1 MYLSVIAFIVFT
13 LHEIKQR
20 KFFVVFVWD
29 TRQYSFK
36 HAFCLFETTNIFF
49 LQAFVY
55 NGLLPQWLLAKLAAE
70 AIEGIREIRKAEL
83 EGGNEKKK
91 SQFPM
96 SFLMKTVQIK
106 KIFFKS
112 RKLSLI
118 MFRDIYRLQYSTK
131 FNNDC
136 FYLQIYTN
144 ITA

>member
-1 MYLSVIAFIVFT
+1 MYLSVIA

-49 LQAFVY
+49 LWAFVY
-55 NGLLPQWLLAKLAAE
+55 NELLPQWLLAKLAAE

-91 SQFPM
+91 S
-96 SFLMKTVQIK
+96 
-106 KIFFKS
+106 
-112 RKLSLI
+112 
-118 MFRDIYRLQYSTK
+118 
-131 FNNDC
+131 
-136 FYLQIYTN
+136 
-144 ITA
+144 